1 MTSLKGGLPPDDME
15 ATRGLWR
22 RSPAMDNGAGSPTN
36 IGENFECVCL
46 CLFKVFF
53 FMSMLFLLYF
63 VLCGSLCSGFS
74 GYQVLTNAIGTL
86 AFIRFT
92 GAVVEKV
99 C

>member
-53 FMSMLFLLYF
+53 LCLCYF
-63 VLCGSLCSGFS
+63 CCTSFFVEAFV
-74 GYQVLTNAIGTL
+74 QVS
-86 AFIRFT
+86 
-92 GAVVEKV
+92 AVTK